1 MERFLEGRRFHY
13 IACFLVAVATLVV
26 YSNSFTAGFHFDDI
40 PHIVEN
46 YRIRSLHN
54 IPSLLFSNR
63 GVTITTF
70 ALNYAVGGINVVGYH
85 LVNTAIHIANG
96 IMLYFLVF
104 LTMNIT
110 RKAGGDVDELW
121 SKRIAIC
128 AALLFAVH
136 PVQTQAVTY
145 LVQRMEILASL
156 FYLLA
161 LLLFIKGAATSSA
174 ARRALLYGGVVLSY
188 ILGFASKEI
197 AITLPAI
204 LLLYDFTF
212 ISRGNLRGLLKRWP
226 LYGTLTAL
234 LILFVVKT
242 LIPLGGFSDVS
253 AASAGFGVKSIAP
266 LEYLFTQFN
275 VLVYYFILLIVPR
288 IQNLDY
294 DFPVSHGLFEMPQ
307 IKDGTALIFP
317 LPPPFV
323 SLIVLLLVVGC
334 GIYLCVRS
342 AGADGRRGRIVSFFI
357 FWFFILLSPTSSF
370 IPIVDVIFEHRLYL
384 ASAGFFVILAIGL
397 DALFVK
403 GEGALKK
410 EGS

>member
-26 YSNSFTAGFHFDDI
+26 YSNSFTAAFHFDDI

-54 IPSLLFSNR
+54 IPALLFSSR
-63 GVTITTF
+63 GVTIATF

-104 LTMNIT
+104 LTLNIT
-110 RKAGGDVDELW
+110 RNAGGDVDDLW

-174 ARRALLYGGVVLSY
+174 ERRALLYGGVMLSY

-226 LYGTLTAL
+226 LYGALTAL
-234 LILFVVKT
+234 LIIFVIKT

-275 VLVYYFILLIVPR
+275 VLIYYIILLIVPR
-288 IQNLDY
+288 VQNLDY

-307 IKDGTALIFP
+307 IKDGTALNFP

-334 GIYLCVRS
+334 SIYLCVRS
-342 AGADGRRGRIVSFFI
+342 ACAGGRRGRIVSFFI

-397 DALFVK
+397 DALFLK
-403 GEGALKK
+403 GEGALNK

>member
-1 MERFLEGRRFHY
+1 
-13 IACFLVAVATLVV
+13 
-26 YSNSFTAGFHFDDI
+26 
-40 PHIVEN
+40 
-46 YRIRSLHN
+46 
-54 IPSLLFSNR
+54 
-63 GVTITTF
+63 VTIATF

-110 RKAGGDVDELW
+110 RKAGGGVDELW

-128 AALLFAVH
+128 AALLFTVH
-136 PVQTQAVTY
+136 PIQTQAVTY

-174 ARRALLYGGVVLSY
+174 ERRALLYGGVVLSY

-212 ISRGNLRGLLKRWP
+212 IARGNLRGLLKRWP
-226 LYGTLTAL
+226 LYGMLTAL

-275 VLVYYFILLIVPR
+275 VLIYYIILLIVPR

-307 IKDGTALIFP
+307 IKDGTALNFP

-334 GIYLCVRS
+334 GIYLYVRS

-397 DALFVK
+397 DALLLK
-403 GEGALKK
+403 GEGALIK
-410 EGS
+410 